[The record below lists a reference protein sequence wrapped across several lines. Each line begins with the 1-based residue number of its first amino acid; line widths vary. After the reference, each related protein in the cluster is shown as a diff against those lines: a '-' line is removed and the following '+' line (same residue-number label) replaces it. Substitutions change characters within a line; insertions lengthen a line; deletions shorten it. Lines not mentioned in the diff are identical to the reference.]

1 MKNKNDGGKNCTET
15 ATFIIGVIGSVLGIA
30 LMYQLSL
37 FFSDRLIK
45 ALVFEEK
52 IKSFQFYIKKY
63 STGIIGL
70 FFVLPVFPDI
80 VIGLGA
86 AALKVKFY

>member
-1 MKNKNDGGKNCTET
+1 MNIIIKPKEFFTFYRGGSLG
-15 ATFIIGVIGSVLGIA
+15 FIVIGVIGSVLGIA

-70 FFVLPVFPDI
+70 FYILRFFSCVFR
-80 VIGLGA
+80 
-86 AALKVKFY
+86 Y

>member
-1 MKNKNDGGKNCTET
+1 MKNKNDGRKNCTET
-15 ATFIIGVIGSVLGIA
+15 ATFIIGVISSVLGIA

-70 FFVLPVFPDI
+70 FYILRFFSGVFR
-80 VIGLGA
+80 
-86 AALKVKFY
+86 Y